1 MKWMWSTVVVVA
13 VSSAAGA
20 QSGKDMSKPVMVDKM
35 KTTYTGCVEAVNHG
49 GTFMLT
55 RVGDDRM
62 GAMDDGMKMKKDD
75 APMNKDEPKAMDDMG
90 MTMATSA
97 LVLTGSSDLKKLVGQ
112 KVSVT
117 GSLSTEP
124 ANTMR
129 NDVGT
134 LTVSSV
140 KVVAKSCS

>member
-20 QSGKDMSKPVMVDKM
+20 QSGKEPVMVDKM

-90 MTMATSA
+90 MQTTAPSA